1 MKGATAASPDDWRR
15 NPLNP
20 KERASRTRAALAREA
35 GTERIP
41 AMWAERILIGGHSL
55 PQILP
60 NLDKPTSPREL
71 GEA

>member
-1 MKGATAASPDDWRR
+1 MKGATAASPTTGVAI
-15 NPLNP
+15 LLTP
-20 KERASRTRAALAREA
+20 KSGQAALAREA